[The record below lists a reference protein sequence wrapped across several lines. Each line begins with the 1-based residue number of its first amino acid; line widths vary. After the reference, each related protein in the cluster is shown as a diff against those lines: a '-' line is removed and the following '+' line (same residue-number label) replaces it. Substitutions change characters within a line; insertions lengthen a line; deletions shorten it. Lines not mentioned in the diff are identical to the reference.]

1 LAHALSSYE
10 KNESGRVILKD
21 FSNLTRM
28 VTPLALQQSLS
39 RSQRA
44 PASHRH
50 RRHDG
55 GRQLRYVGI
64 IVALMMA
71 AFGLGFALSSW
82 LKPWRAASPPPLG
95 DATLAIGAMG
105 NTTTS
110 LMFNHNSAAARAR
123 HLIVV
128 AGHSVSVVS
137 HIETGIALARDDPEA
152 LLVFSG
158 GQTRPHNGP
167 DSEAARYYRLAD
179 SLQLWWTTKTA
190 IPHQTRNDVSEGN
203 GHTHRSHT
211 ARTRTALEEYATDS
225 FQNILFSIARF
236 YEITGSYPN
245 QITMI
250 SYPFKEWR
258 FAQLHMTA
266 LHWPASQFRFVGVDV
281 EPTRASTKLSAV
293 EHQQS
298 EQEQRRVEIEIAV
311 PHFEADPYGC
321 QSKVRYTKNPFF
333 RTPPYALSCP
343 ELVDLLRYCGT
354 ELIGR
359 DMVPW

>member
-1 LAHALSSYE
+1 MLFQQDLPNLSKMVAPIDSRAL
-10 KNESGRVILKD
+10 RQ
-21 FSNLTRM
+21 R
-28 VTPLALQQSLS
+28 QQSLL
-39 RSQRA
+39 RSPRA

-55 GRQLRYVGI
+55 GGQLRYVGT
-64 IVALMMA
+64 IVAVLMMA
-71 AFGLGFALSSW
+71 AFGLGFVLSRW
-82 LKPWRAASPPPLG
+82 LHPWPGGPPAPPPRG
-95 DATLAIGAMG
+95 DATSATGTMG
-105 NTTTS
+105 NTTAS
-110 LMFNHNSAAARAR
+110 IMFNQYNAAARAR

-137 HIETGIALARDDPEA
+137 HIETGIVLARDDPKA
-152 LLVFSG
+152 LLMFSG
-158 GQTRPHNGP
+158 GQTRAHNGP

-179 SLQLWWTTKTA
+179 SLLLWQTTKTV
-190 IPHQTRNDVSEGN
+190 IPQASTTGSRNDESEED
-203 GHTHRSHT
+203 GHTHRSNT
-211 ARTRTALEEYATDS
+211 VRARTALEEYATDS

-236 YEITGSYPN
+236 YEITGSFPN

-266 LHWPASQFRFVGVDV
+266 LHWPASQFHFVGVDFV
-281 EPTRASTKLSAV
+281 PIPASTKLSLTG
-293 EHQQS
+293 QLQS
-298 EQEQRRVEIEIAV
+298 EQEQRHVEVEIAV

-343 ELVDLLRYCGT
+343 ELMDLLRYCGT

-359 DMVPW
+359 EMVPW

>member
-1 LAHALSSYE
+1 
-10 KNESGRVILKD
+10 
-21 FSNLTRM
+21 M